1 MTQDR
6 LSPIFIRVT
15 SPWSPRQHP
24 TERISRRRL
33 LRNPFRTAGKRNRNR
48 CPVESRPSPRLG
60 RRGESRVE
68 LYDFTDIRAA
78 RCNTVHHSA
87 HLRRELSA
95 KVVLLSVDV
104 FSSDHV
110 PGRLRWRAAPV
121 ETRVK
126 SAIER
131 GGPRTQGSLSPRHS
145 KKRSLSLPRV
155 LGLEPRSRPQ
165 PTQKCWDCKACGHFS
180 CRYHQVGEC
189 TRLLLAGGM
198 LNITAM
204 YSRII
209 SATGRPRWRRGGE
222 ERQEA
227 DDGGG
232 SDGERVGKGIQKEEG
247 TGPCDSDHPPCD
259 FKYVHRFH
267 ASAVPQDV
275 PFGFLTSRESSKPES
290 RRACNLTISFK
301 NSNQRIII

>member
-1 MTQDR
+1 MA
-6 LSPIFIRVT
+6 
-15 SPWSPRQHP
+15 
-24 TERISRRRL
+24 SRAGRNQGKICGRTRRASH
-33 LRNPFRTAGKRNRNR
+33 AGK
-48 CPVESRPSPRLG
+48 
-60 RRGESRVE
+60 
-68 LYDFTDIRAA
+68 
-78 RCNTVHHSA
+78 
-87 HLRRELSA
+87 
-95 KVVLLSVDV
+95 
-104 FSSDHV
+104 
-110 PGRLRWRAAPV
+110 
-121 ETRVK
+121 
-126 SAIER
+126 
-131 GGPRTQGSLSPRHS
+131 SLSPRHS

-209 SATGRPRWRRGGE
+209 SATGRPRWREGG

-232 SDGERVGKGIQKEEG
+232 GGDGEKVGKGIQKEEG
-247 TGPCDSDHPPCD
+247 TGPCDSDYPPCD
-259 FKYVHRFH
+259 FKYVHRLH

-275 PFGFLTSRESSKPES
+275 PFGFLTSRESSELP
-290 RRACNLTISFK
+290 RIGHRA
-301 NSNQRIII
+301 RV